1 MEMPHSEEF
10 KTKTHPEL
18 VATKYD
24 KCQMCHAPETT
35 FFCEKCHHGEQ
46 VGWEYDTTADWRTQH
61 GRATVETGVSA
72 CTTTCHEVQFCV
84 DCHAAEQPVP
94 TSHDAADWLH
104 KDLTVTKYPDTPAV
118 ASAKHALDAQK
129 SIDSCD
135 ICHGP
140 GGIAAK
146 FCADCHKIEIPHP
159 ETFKTNHVTGRDTPS
174 VCANCHQQKE
184 LCSDCHHQGA
194 VNGTPWQKQHPVT
207 VASSGAD
214 SCFQKCHEN
223 KQFCVDCHMELD
235 ALPTSHEAKDWTKRA
250 SIDEPAKHQVAYKE
264 TPDSC
269 TYCHGEGGVTAK
281 YCTDCHGMEM
291 PHPSGFK
298 DTHKA
303 DFEAKKYTQEQCE
316 GCHVQYFCDRC
327 HHEGAVE
334 SQPWRTY
341 HPNIVK
347 QTSADP
353 CFECHE
359 ETECS
364 YCHVRL

>member
-1 MEMPHSEEF
+1 MICLDPQTGEVSEKHADFMTMTACFRCHTLTEPPPEGMKAPGACASCHPASFDLKPANHKEAGFYPKGHAELAMAPLDRSTGRPDTEAEPSEETSGEALPESSEASGEAEAEAAEGEESEYTGSGAEEHIFPISPVEEVDYCSTCHLETFCTDCHGMEMPHSEEF

-24 KCQMCHAPETT
+24 RCQMCHAPETT

-159 ETFKTNHVTGRDTPS
+159 RPS
-174 VCANCHQQKE
+174 
-184 LCSDCHHQGA
+184 
-194 VNGTPWQKQHPVT
+194 
-207 VASSGAD
+207 
-214 SCFQKCHEN
+214 
-223 KQFCVDCHMELD
+223 
-235 ALPTSHEAKDWTKRA
+235 R
-250 SIDEPAKHQVAYKE
+250 
-264 TPDSC
+264 
-269 TYCHGEGGVTAK
+269 
-281 YCTDCHGMEM
+281 
-291 PHPSGFK
+291 
-298 DTHKA
+298 
-303 DFEAKKYTQEQCE
+303 
-316 GCHVQYFCDRC
+316 
-327 HHEGAVE
+327 
-334 SQPWRTY
+334 RT
-341 HPNIVK
+341 
-347 QTSADP
+347 T
-353 CFECHE
+353 
-359 ETECS
+359 
-364 YCHVRL
+364 

>member
-1 MEMPHSEEF
+1 
-10 KTKTHPEL
+10 
-18 VATKYD
+18 
-24 KCQMCHAPETT
+24 
-35 FFCEKCHHGEQ
+35 
-46 VGWEYDTTADWRTQH
+46 
-61 GRATVETGVSA
+61 
-72 CTTTCHEVQFCV
+72 
-84 DCHAAEQPVP
+84 
-94 TSHDAADWLH
+94 
-104 KDLTVTKYPDTPAV
+104 
-118 ASAKHALDAQK
+118 
-129 SIDSCD
+129 
-135 ICHGP
+135 
-140 GGIAAK
+140 
-146 FCADCHKIEIPHP
+146 
-159 ETFKTNHVTGRDTPS
+159 VTGRDTPS

-250 SIDEPAKHQVAYKE
+250 SIDEPRSIRWPTRKRRTPARTAMVKVASRRS
-264 TPDSC
+264 TAR
-269 TYCHGEGGVTAK
+269 TATHGDAAPERIQGHTQG
-281 YCTDCHGMEM
+281 
-291 PHPSGFK
+291 
-298 DTHKA
+298 
-303 DFEAKKYTQEQCE
+303 DFEAKKYTQDLCE